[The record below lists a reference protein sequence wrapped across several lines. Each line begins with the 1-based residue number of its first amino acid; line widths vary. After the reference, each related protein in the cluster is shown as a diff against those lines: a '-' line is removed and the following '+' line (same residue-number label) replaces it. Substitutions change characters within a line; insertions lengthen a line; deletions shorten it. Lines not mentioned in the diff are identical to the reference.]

1 MHTPQVALWLDHLQR
16 LRAVEGSS
24 ERGVSARQE
33 TVPLTHDEK
42 LVAEVMD
49 VGLSSPYLLETGAHA
64 SWVVLVLAV
73 VAG

>member
-1 MHTPQVALWLDHLQR
+1 MHIPQVALWLDHLQR
-16 LRAVEGSS
+16 LRAVEGSL

-33 TVPLTHDEK
+33 IVPLTYDEK

-64 SWVVLVLAV
+64 SLVVLVPAV